1 MVKGSNLD
9 LVAPLSGFLVPIEQ
23 VPDPVFAQKLVGDGI
38 SLDPTSTTLTAPC
51 AGEVLHIHPASHALT
66 IKSDKGLE
74 IMMHI
79 GLDTVKLR
87 GEGFAAKVKVGDRV
101 EIGDILIEFDGDFVA
116 QRARSLLTQIVVT
129 NSDLLQSV
137 VYGEGSVRQGESVIL
152 ELLGAD
158 ESSESSTNSGAEG
171 VTEVTTVTSEA
182 IVIPNP
188 AGLHAR
194 PSAVLANHAKQFKAK
209 IVLRRGDE
217 VANAKSVV
225 ALMGLNVKHGDKVT
239 LQAIGADGQNAV
251 DTLLSQMRDGL
262 GEDGAHASAPGPSNV
277 EERKEERDLQSEREA
292 PPRSGDPNLLLGLR
306 ASTGL
311 AVGKVF
317 QLRRDEIKY
326 SEKGED
332 AHQER
337 KRLDSSLEEAKIELE
352 ALQERLKKE
361 ADPQKA
367 EIFAAHRE
375 LLDDPDLID
384 IAASAIVKGKSAE
397 GAWKC
402 AYETHAGVLESLDNE
417 LLAGRAN
424 DLRDVGSRVMRI
436 LTGVAEEKVEYPENT
451 IIIAEDLTP
460 SDTANLDRNRVMGF
474 CTIGGGATSHV
485 AIIARSL
492 DLPAIVG
499 LEARALSVENGTSVV
514 LDGGSGKLRL
524 NPSKEEIEQI
534 NERLARMKKRREE
547 ELASALEEAKTKD
560 GHQILVVA
568 NIGGAEDAKEA
579 VKLGGEGAGLLRSEF
594 LFLERQTEPTEDE
607 QYEAYC
613 KTVEALGE
621 ERPLTIRT
629 LDVGGDKPLPYLP
642 IPEEENP
649 FLGERGIRVCL
660 NRPELFR
667 THLRAILRAGR
678 KGKVQVMFP
687 MIASLDEF
695 REAKKIL
702 EEEAEKLGHE
712 PIPAG
717 IMVEVPA
724 AAVRSELFA
733 QEAAFFSIGTN
744 DLTQYTLAM
753 DRGHAKLAP
762 QIDALHPAVLSL
774 IERTIE
780 GAHAHGKK
788 VSICGGI
795 ASDPSAV
802 PILVGLGVDKLSVSV
817 PSIPT
822 VKAVVRRVTLDEC
835 KELAQKALNMATAA
849 EVRALVPA
857 LD

>member
-1 MVKGSNLD
+1 MTKASTLG
-9 LVAPLSGFLVPIEQ
+9 LVAPLSGYLVPIEQ

-38 SLDPTSTTLTAPC
+38 SVDPTTTLLIAPC
-51 AGEVLHIHPASHALT
+51 NGEIMHIHPAGHALT
-66 IKSDKGLE
+66 IKSPEGVE
-74 IMMHI
+74 VMMHI

-87 GEGFAAKVKVGDRV
+87 GEGFTTKVKVGDKV
-101 EIGDILIEFDGDFVA
+101 SPGDELIEFEADLVA
-116 QRARSLLTQIVVT
+116 QKARSLLTQIVIT
-129 NSDLLQSV
+129 NSDLLTSV
-137 VYGEGSVRQGESVIL
+137 SYTAGKVTAGDTVIL
-152 ELLGAD
+152 ELEVGA
-158 ESSESSTNSGAEG
+158 SEEDRSTDSGSLI
-171 VTEVTTVTSEA
+171 TSEA
-182 IVIPNP
+182 IVVPNP

-194 PSAVLANHAKQFKAK
+194 PSAVLANNAKQYKAK
-209 IVLRRGDE
+209 ISLRRGDS

-225 ALMGLNVKHGDKVT
+225 ALMGLNVKHGDKVSLEAQGT
-239 LQAIGADGQNAV
+239 DAQAAID
-251 DTLLSQMRDGL
+251 DLLKQMRDGL
-262 GEDGAHASAPGPSNV
+262 GEEGTEAPV
-277 EERKEERDLQSEREA
+277 AKKEEKKEEKKEKREIEDF
-292 PPRSGDPNLLLGLR
+292 PRSGDPNLLLGLR
-306 ASTGL
+306 ASAGL
-311 AVGKVF
+311 AVGTVF
-317 QLRRDEIKY
+317 QLRRTEI
-326 SEKGED
+326 EFIDTAED
-332 AHQER
+332 PHTER

-361 ADPQKA
+361 DDPSKA
-367 EIFAAHRE
+367 EIFSAHRE
-375 LLDDPDLID
+375 LLDDPDLIE
-384 IAASAIVKGKSAE
+384 IAAGAIAKGKSAE
-397 GAWKC
+397 GAWRC
-402 AYETHAGVLESLDNE
+402 AYETHAGVLASLDNE

-424 DLRDVGSRVMRI
+424 DLRDVGTRVMRI
-436 LTGVAEEKVEYPENT
+436 LTGAVEETCDYPENT

-460 SDTANLDRNRVMGF
+460 SDTANLDRKRVKGF

-485 AIIARSL
+485 AIIARSM

-499 LEARALSVENGTSVV
+499 LEACALNVENGTSVI
-514 LDGGSGKLRL
+514 LDGGAGTLRL
-524 NPSKEEIEQI
+524 SPAEEEMKEVQ
-534 NERLARMKKRREE
+534 ERLIRMKKRREE
-547 ELASALEEAKTKD
+547 ELASALEPAVTKD
-560 GHQILVVA
+560 DHKVLVVA
-568 NIGGAEDAKEA
+568 NIGGAKDAEEA

-594 LFLERQTEPTEDE
+594 LFLERQTEPSEDE
-607 QYEAYC
+607 QYEAYQ
-613 KTVEALGE
+613 KTVDALGKDK
-621 ERPLTIRT
+621 PLTVRT

-667 THLRAILRAGR
+667 KHLRAILRAGA
-678 KGKVQVMFP
+678 KGGLQVMFP

-695 REAKKIL
+695 REAKKML
-702 EEEAEKLGHE
+702 DEEAEKLGQDS
-712 PIPAG
+712 IPAG

-733 QEAAFFSIGTN
+733 REAEFFSIGTN

-774 IERTIE
+774 IEKTIE
-780 GAHAHGKK
+780 GAHKHGKK

-822 VKAVVRRVTLDEC
+822 VKAVIRRMTLKEC
-835 KELAQKALNMATAA
+835 KELAEKALQLATAK